1 MRRAYAPRM
10 PLAERLAL
18 QRANAQGY
26 ARTDGRTYVEL
37 GCGGD
42 QSFRSVPGAQKA
54 DFASILAGSASK
66 TTNPEPETDPI
77 LVRRPCRFCHRPVVF
92 GRLVSGHHRAFEPEL
107 AAAEL
112 LADCDRYAV
121 HRRYRAVVD
130 LAGVANPPAL
140 VLAAHRCAEYAE
152 AIRMR
157 GLTSLG
163 DTLFGGAA

>member
-1 MRRAYAPRM
+1 M
-10 PLAERLAL
+10 
-18 QRANAQGY
+18 QRADAQGY

-37 GCGGD
+37 CYGGD

-66 TTNPEPETDPI
+66 TTNPNPETDPI
-77 LVRRPCRFCHRPVVF
+77 LARRPCRFCHRPVIW

-107 AAAEL
+107 VAADQ

-130 LAGVANPPAL
+130 LDGVANPPAL

-163 DTLFGGAA
+163 AVLDGGAA